1 MKICSLYGFKYYR
14 IIKFFYFIIKLK
26 LEYLMDEFK
35 NFFVIYMVILWCIRN
50 IIILISVY
58 VNLLFWYVYIK
69 YE

>member
-1 MKICSLYGFKYYR
+1 MVLSIIELLKKIFL
-14 IIKFFYFIIKLK
+14 IIKLK